1 MQWNKKYDYPKSSR
15 ATVDG
20 VRRYLLGEKKLPSVT
35 SILDATKSEEDKAA
49 LANWRER
56 TGQKLAESITKAAS
70 SRGSKMHAYIESYLL
85 GRENLSLFDDKE
97 QYKMMAKE
105 IIEKGLKNRLEEIFG
120 VECVVY
126 MPNKYAGTAD
136 CIGLYE
142 GKETII
148 DFKQSNKPK
157 KAEYTDSW
165 FLQTAAYSLAHNV
178 VYNSNIT
185 ACVILV
191 CTVDNLFQEF
201 KIQGPE
207 LIIYQNLFLGRLKK
221 FNEINNLGQ

>member
-1 MQWNKKYDYPKSSR
+1 MKWNKKYDYPTSSR

-20 VRRYLLGEKKLPSVT
+20 IRRYLLGEKKLPSVT

-56 TGQKLAESITKAAS
+56 TGQKEAEAITKAAS
-70 SRGSKMHAYIESYLL
+70 SRGSQMHNYLESYLL
-85 GRENLSLFDDKE
+85 GRENLSFFEDNE
-97 QYKMMAKE
+97 QYKKMAKE
-105 IIEKGLKNRLEEIFG
+105 IIDKGLTNRLEEIWG
-120 VECVVY
+120 TECTLY
-126 MPNKYAGTAD
+126 YPEKYAGTAD
-136 CIGLYE
+136 CVGVYE

-157 KAEYTDSW
+157 KIEYIDSW
-165 FLQTAAYSLAHNV
+165 LLQTAAYSLAHNI
-178 VYNSNIT
+178 VYNSHID

-201 KIQGPE
+201 KIKGPE
-207 LIIYQNLFLGRLKK
+207 LITISKFIFRKIKK
-221 FNEINNLGQ
+221 IS

>member
-1 MQWNKKYDYPKSSR
+1 MQWNKKYNYPTSSR
-15 ATVDG
+15 ATEDG
-20 VRRYLLGEKKLPSVT
+20 IRRYLLGETKLPSVT

-56 TGQKLAESITKAAS
+56 TGLKESEAIVKAAS
-70 SRGSKMHAYIESYLL
+70 SRGSKMHSYLESFLL
-85 GRENLSLFDDKE
+85 GRENLSFFDDKE
-97 QYKMMAKE
+97 QFKVMAKE

-157 KAEYTDSW
+157 KAEYIDSW
-165 FLQTAAYSLAHNV
+165 LLQTAAYSLAHNV
-178 VYNSNIT
+178 VYKSNIT

-201 KIQGPE
+201 KIQGSE
-207 LIIYQNLFLGRLKK
+207 LITYQNLFLGRLKK
-221 FNEINNLGQ
+221 FNEMNNLD